1 MNRKREHCN
10 KTKLPYKTVKV
21 KLISPLSIGMTCL
34 LYELGTKKLFM
45 KSLEPSK
52 NLTHVSITSTY
63 KYVVSLFMTIL
74 HE

>member
-1 MNRKREHCN
+1 
-10 KTKLPYKTVKV
+10 
-21 KLISPLSIGMTCL
+21 MTCL